1 MSCFSKLASL
11 AGLGTEASGTGDQQS
26 DILNSYP
33 KHKTL
38 NANSTTNNMNQ
49 QIHRIKSGTTTIEIR
64 ADWSQASCPIAVKY
78 SDCNAESEWETSGNQ
93 VADFSHSPKNAL
105 QWFKEISS

>member
-1 MSCFSKLASL
+1 MSCSFKLANP
-11 AGLGTEASGTGDQQS
+11 AYLGTEASGTDDQQS

-33 KHKTL
+33 KQKTL

-49 QIHRIKSGTTTIEIR
+49 QIHRIQCGTTTIEIR

-78 SDCNAESEWETSGNQ
+78 SDCNEDAEWETTGKQ
-93 VADFSHSPKNAL
+93 VADYFHSPKEAL
-105 QWFKEISS
+105 KYFKNK

>member
-1 MSCFSKLASL
+1 MSEK
-11 AGLGTEASGTGDQQS
+11 
-26 DILNSYP
+26 
-33 KHKTL
+33 
-38 NANSTTNNMNQ
+38 

-64 ADWSQASCPIAVKY
+64 ADWNQSSSQIEVKY